1 MSDIGV
7 GNYWET
13 SHRASGKISD
23 AEAVACVGLLPDM
36 LSDPRLDPGA
46 SRLVREIFRRMNLL
60 GLTPTS
66 LAAKTGRNATYFRDL
81 FQGRSA
87 APSTKFLPAIAEAL
101 ECEVADLLNPRE
113 PGSEPTAHGDTDKLD
128 EIALIGFWRSLSE
141 DGKRRVLRSIIR
153 EANRARKGEPEGT
166 DS

>member
-7 GNYWET
+7 GNYWEV

-23 AEAVACVGLLPDM
+23 TEAAICVGSIPDM

-101 ECEVADLLNPRE
+101 ECEVTDLLNPRE
-113 PGSEPTAHGDTDKLD
+113 PGIQPTDQGDTDKLD
-128 EIALIGFWRSLSE
+128 EIALIGFWRSLS
-141 DGKRRVLRSIIR
+141 DAGKRRVMRSIIR
-153 EANRARKGEPEGT
+153 EADRARRGEPEGA
-166 DS
+166 DD